1 MIFTRARVSLALLFY
16 YPWGKLGTTRNLSS
30 GLTTSKNFSYLQNRN
45 EVGISSTPC
54 GYIGYGRTYWVVLQ
68 STGSESEKELIHW
81 VGYQNASQSA
91 VVEFRSSLKQS
102 APPKYYNPQPSSDVY
117 WKIGLS
123 LTDADTARLKLIR
136 RGVEV
141 TSPRQFR
148 DIGYMCHLSD
158 PFGFSLELLQH
169 DFQSNFS
176 SERVQASLEPNL
188 ALGQRALI
196 GQITLRVSDI
206 NRSLQF
212 YQSTLGM
219 KLLFI
224 QSIPNMFNL
233 YFLACTDEKPPS
245 DDVNAVEIREWLWKR
260 PYTTL
265 ELICIIISGRTG
277 STTQQTWTMKVALL
291 RSRL

>member
-1 MIFTRARVSLALLFY
+1 
-16 YPWGKLGTTRNLSS
+16 
-30 GLTTSKNFSYLQNRN
+30 
-45 EVGISSTPC
+45 
-54 GYIGYGRTYWVVLQ
+54 
-68 STGSESEKELIHW
+68 
-81 VGYQNASQSA
+81 
-91 VVEFRSSLKQS
+91 
-102 APPKYYNPQPSSDVY
+102 
-117 WKIGLS
+117 
-123 LTDADTARLKLIR
+123 
-136 RGVEV
+136 
-141 TSPRQFR
+141 
-148 DIGYMCHLSD
+148 MCHFSD

-169 DFQSNFS
+169 EFQSNFS

-188 ALGQRALI
+188 ALGQQAHI

-219 KLLFI
+219 KLLSI

-265 ELICIIISGRTG
+265 ELQHYPGTDRKYNTADLNHESGFT
-277 STTQQTWTMKVALL
+277 ALAFVVFWVVL
-291 RSRL
+291 VT